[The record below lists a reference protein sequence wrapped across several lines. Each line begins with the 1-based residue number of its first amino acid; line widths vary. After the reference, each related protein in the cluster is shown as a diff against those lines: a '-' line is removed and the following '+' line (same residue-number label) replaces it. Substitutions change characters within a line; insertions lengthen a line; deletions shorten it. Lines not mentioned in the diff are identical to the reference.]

1 MHKDTWFIVGLL
13 GSATIALLAGHLLFE
28 ATWYSAPETFESIV
42 AIPLFAGL
50 LLLGAGFF
58 NRHRLRHL
66 VTAAGWFVFGG
77 YWATQPGFL
86 YVKEAGDIVNASL
99 CIAGVFFLFYL
110 GYHEYLSYRRKED
123 VQALSFIAGA
133 TFVSG
138 FFYFLI
144 DRLQELSGLLI
155 KIVAGQTVWVMQQL
169 GYDVV
174 TGSIQYGESVSVP
187 VFFNGWPSV
196 DIILAC
202 TGLQSIMIFVG
213 VIVALRNV
221 DRERRLKAFAATVPV
236 IYGLNIIRNVGVIYG
251 VEVLGAS
258 FYMMHNVVGKV
269 GSLVALIVLAYIA
282 FEILPELYDN
292 IMDLFDLPKRRGPV
306 EQALH
311 RTLRKR

>member
-1 MHKDTWFIVGLL
+1 MHKDTWYAVALFG
-13 GSATIALLAGHLLFE
+13 GAGAALLFGHLLFE
-28 ATWYSAPETFESIV
+28 TVWYTAPETFEAAV
-42 AIPLFAGL
+42 AVPLFAGL
-50 LLLGAGFF
+50 LFLGAGFF
-58 NRHRLRHL
+58 LRHRMRHL
-66 VTAAGWFVFGG
+66 VTAIGWLVFGG
-77 YWATQPGFL
+77 YWATQPGYL

-110 GYHEYLSYRRKED
+110 GYHAYLSHRRCED
-123 VQALSFIAGA
+123 VPALSFIAGA

-144 DRLQELSGLLI
+144 DRLQELSGILI
-155 KIVAGQTVWVMQQL
+155 KIVADQTVWVTRQL

-174 TGSIQYGESVSVP
+174 AGSVQYGESASVP

-213 VIVALRNV
+213 VIVALRNA
-221 DRERRLKAFAATVPV
+221 DGERRLKAFAATVPV
-236 IYGLNIIRNVGVIYG
+236 IYGLNIVRNVGVILG

-258 FYMMHNVVGKV
+258 FYMMHNVVGKA
-269 GSLVALIVLAYIA
+269 GSLVALIALAYIA
-282 FEILPELYDN
+282 FELLPELYDN

-311 RTLRKR
+311 RLTGRR

>member
-1 MHKDTWFIVGLL
+1 VHKDIWHVVALFGGAV
-13 GSATIALLAGHLLFE
+13 ALLLLGHLLFLNTAE
-28 ATWYSAPETFESIV
+28 ETFDALVS
-42 AIPLFAGL
+42 IPLFAGL

-58 NRHRLRHL
+58 MRRRVCHL
-66 VTAAGWFVFGG
+66 VVAAGWLVFGG
-77 YWATQPGFL
+77 FWATQPGYL

-99 CIAGVFFLFYL
+99 CVAGVFLLFYL
-110 GYHEYLSYRRKED
+110 GYHAWLSYRRDEE
-123 VQALSFIAGA
+123 VHALSFITGA

-144 DRLQELSGLLI
+144 DRLEELSGVLI
-155 KIVAGQTVWVMQQL
+155 KVVADQTVWVMQRF

-174 TGSIQYGESVSVP
+174 AGSIQYGDSVSVP

-213 VIVALRNV
+213 VVVALRDV
-221 DRERRLKAFAATVPV
+221 DRERRLKAFLATVPV
-236 IYGLNIIRNVGVIYG
+236 IYGLNIVRNVGVIFG

-258 FYMMHNVVGKV
+258 FYMMHNIVGKA
-269 GSLVALIVLAYIA
+269 GSLVALIILAYIA

-292 IMDLFDLPKRRGPV
+292 IMDLFDLPKREGPV
-306 EQALH
+306 ERALQ
-311 RTLRKR
+311 RPGKR

>member
-1 MHKDTWFIVGLL
+1 MHKDTWYVVALL
-13 GSATIALLAGHLLFE
+13 GGAAAALLLGHLLFE
-28 ATWYSAPETFESIV
+28 AVWYPSPETFEAVV
-42 AIPLFAGL
+42 ALPLFAGL

-58 NRHRLRHL
+58 LRCHVRHL
-66 VTAAGWFVFGG
+66 VTMSGWLVFGG
-77 YWATQPGFL
+77 YWATQPGYL
-86 YVKEAGDIVNASL
+86 YVKEAGDVVNASL

-110 GYHEYLSYRRKED
+110 GYHEYLSHRRSEN
-123 VQALSFIAGA
+123 VPALSFIAGA
-133 TFVSG
+133 TFISG

-155 KIVAGQTVWVMQQL
+155 KVVADQTVWVTRQL

-174 TGSIQYGESVSVP
+174 AGSVQYGESASVP

-213 VIVALRNV
+213 VIAALRGV
-221 DRERRLKAFAATVPV
+221 DRNRRLKAFAATVPV
-236 IYGLNIIRNVGVIYG
+236 IYVLNVIRNVGVILG

-258 FYMMHNVVGKV
+258 FYMMHNVVGKA
-269 GSLVALIVLAYIA
+269 GSLVALIVLAYVA
-282 FEILPELYDN
+282 FELLPELYDN

-306 EQALH
+306 ERALQ
-311 RTLRKR
+311 RLRRR